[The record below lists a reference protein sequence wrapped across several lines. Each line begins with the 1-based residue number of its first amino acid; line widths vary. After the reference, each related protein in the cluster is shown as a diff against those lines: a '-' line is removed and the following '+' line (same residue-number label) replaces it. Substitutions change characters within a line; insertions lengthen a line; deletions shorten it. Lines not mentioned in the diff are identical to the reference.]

1 MLYFAYGS
9 NMNQNQMKER
19 CSGSSFRV
27 IGRAKLEGYRF
38 VYDGY
43 STYRKGAV
51 ANIIKKEGSIVWG
64 GLYEID
70 ENCLKSL
77 DSYEGYPTFYKRK
90 IILVKDDEGKEY
102 EAWVYLRNP
111 KEIGKPSEDYKK
123 TILEGAKQ
131 CNLPDEYIRKYILQE
146 NL

>member
-1 MLYFAYGS
+1 M
-9 NMNQNQMKER
+9 
-19 CSGSSFRV
+19 
-27 IGRAKLEGYRF
+27 
-38 VYDGY
+38 
-43 STYRKGAV
+43 
-51 ANIIKKEGSIVWG
+51 
-64 GLYEID
+64 
-70 ENCLKSL
+70 
-77 DSYEGYPTFYKRK
+77 
-90 IILVKDDEGKEY
+90 KDDEGKEY